1 MYDTHQESFWFSIVR
16 IQGIRNDL
24 EELNDISACHKFGH
38 VSIATVYIDCVK
50 SDDILYHLKLYG
62 AKIIW

>member
-1 MYDTHQESFWFSIVR
+1 MYDTHPESFWFSIVR
-16 IQGIRNDL
+16 IRGIRNDL
-24 EELNDISACHKFGH
+24 EELNNIRACHKFGH
-38 VSIATVYIDCVK
+38 VSTATVYIDCVN